1 MSSCS
6 VPKIIYNKLSL
17 AQNMSS
23 SMSINTKFPATA
35 AGRNKTNCVTSYLFT
50 WAQLFKTNDV
60 VSYRDVDV
68 SNIYI
73 SCMPIFLLKKMLEA
87 FAVQKLLSFFQ
98 QKISV
103 YLVIKS

>member
-1 MSSCS
+1 M
-6 VPKIIYNKLSL
+6 PKIIYDKLSS

-35 AGRNKTNCVTSYLFT
+35 AGRNKTNCVTSYLFS

-73 SCMPIFLLKKMLEA
+73 SCMPISFVKKMLEA
-87 FAVQKLLSFFQ
+87 FAVKLFSFFH
-98 QKISV
+98 QKKFSV
-103 YLVIKS
+103 FGYKVVKHLTS